1 MRHKIETERENLFDV
16 NMVISMRVRILGDVS
31 FGQLEEAFHK
41 AVSVYEILNSKVVI
55 ENDGNAYYADC
66 VNPLSSFTETD
77 LGFEELIN
85 ANESVR
91 FRIEAGEYIRG
102 FISPDGLVFLM
113 HHLGGDGKSLLYFIE
128 TFMSILSGAEV
139 NNVPFDNLPVSKLPE
154 ESRLPFL
161 YRLFVKSWNR
171 KWKKMRRVFTYED
184 MDSAFDAFWHEHKT
198 KTVIEEYGK
207 EQFDD
212 MLAKCKRCG
221 CSLTS
226 YLTAVWLKDMP
237 GLRDVGFAVDGRL
250 KDERTMGNFAT
261 GIHVKYRYDD
271 SLSIV
276 ENAVRINALMKKNL
290 ADPVMRYSVLHFTG
304 EFDPALIDSLS
315 LEACGAFHTKL
326 TSRFA
331 DIMTYG
337 KKKRDLSITNLM
349 RACIKT
355 DYGAVRIDD
364 ITFVPPVVS
373 YGKNL
378 IGIITV
384 NDRMII
390 SHHTM
395 DSI

>member
-1 MRHKIETERENLFDV
+1 MRYRIETERENLFDV
-16 NMVISMRVRILGDVS
+16 SMVIAMRVRIIGEVS
-31 FGQLEEAFHK
+31 FHQLEMAFRK
-41 AVSVYEILNSKVVI
+41 AVSTYEILNSGIVI
-55 ENDGNAYYADC
+55 EENGDAYYVECPD
-66 VNPLSSFTETD
+66 PLSSFTETG
-77 LGFEELIN
+77 LGFEELIFE
-85 ANESVR
+85 NERVR
-91 FRIEAGEYIRG
+91 FRIENGEYIRG
-102 FISPDGLVFLM
+102 FHSPDGLVFLM

-128 TFMSILSGAEV
+128 TFMSILAGEEV
-139 NNVPFDNLPVSKLPE
+139 RKVPFDNLPVSALPE
-154 ESRLPFL
+154 AGRLPFL
-161 YRLFVKSWNR
+161 YRLFIRSWNR

-184 MDSAFDAFWHEHKT
+184 MDSAYDAFWHEHKT
-198 KTVIEEYGK
+198 KTVIEEYGS
-207 EQFDD
+207 EELNA
-212 MLAKCKRCG
+212 MLDECKRCG

-271 SLSIV
+271 SLSIA
-276 ENAVRINALMKKNL
+276 ENAVRINSLMKKNL